1 MNKIKIEVDLD
12 QFNEWEQTEIM
23 KEIFDNI
30 DADRQEQFINNNISK
45 ASDRFIE
52 DEYDDRDLGDD
63 YFSDVDNIDEPRD
76 TDYDKMTDDDRCNV
90 LNSVLCSFNRS
101 RSDVLPLPLSR
112 AIGITGNE
120 ESAQKY
126 FLDVKCIK
134 GNAVCDYVSDQ
145 AYIKYH
151 HVLIEDADWQ
161 DIVDDVKQM
170 IEVGMKM
177 NPRCKRPDFLSLV
190 WDDVGIGTQHG
201 LHVSRTAH
209 DDTPA
214 LTIYSYKLKEL

>member
-90 LNSVLCSFNRS
+90 LNSVLCSFDRS

-112 AIGITGNE
+112 AIE
-120 ESAQKY
+120 
-126 FLDVKCIK
+126 
-134 GNAVCDYVSDQ
+134 
-145 AYIKYH
+145 
-151 HVLIEDADWQ
+151 VL
-161 DIVDDVKQM
+161 KQM
-170 IEVGMKM
+170 Y
-177 NPRCKRPDFLSLV
+177 DFKY
-190 WDDVGIGTQHG
+190 W
-201 LHVSRTAH
+201 
-209 DDTPA
+209 
-214 LTIYSYKLKEL
+214 K

>member
-76 TDYDKMTDDDRCNV
+76 IDYDKMTDDDRCNV
-90 LNSVLCSFNRS
+90 LNSVLCSFDRS

-112 AIGITGNE
+112 AIE
-120 ESAQKY
+120 
-126 FLDVKCIK
+126 
-134 GNAVCDYVSDQ
+134 
-145 AYIKYH
+145 
-151 HVLIEDADWQ
+151 VL
-161 DIVDDVKQM
+161 KQM
-170 IEVGMKM
+170 Y
-177 NPRCKRPDFLSLV
+177 DFKY
-190 WDDVGIGTQHG
+190 W
-201 LHVSRTAH
+201 
-209 DDTPA
+209 
-214 LTIYSYKLKEL
+214 K

>member
-90 LNSVLCSFNRS
+90 LNSVLCS
-101 RSDVLPLPLSR
+101 
-112 AIGITGNE
+112 IGNN
-120 ESAQKY
+120 
-126 FLDVKCIK
+126 D
-134 GNAVCDYVSDQ
+134 
-145 AYIKYH
+145 
-151 HVLIEDADWQ
+151 
-161 DIVDDVKQM
+161 
-170 IEVGMKM
+170 
-177 NPRCKRPDFLSLV
+177 R
-190 WDDVGIGTQHG
+190 
-201 LHVSRTAH
+201 
-209 DDTPA
+209 
-214 LTIYSYKLKEL
+214 KELSTRVPPGHERREAGDGQDYIGRLGGSDRLASDGMR

>member
-90 LNSVLCSFNRS
+90 LNSVLCSFDRS
-101 RSDVLPLPLSR
+101 RSDVIPLPLSR
-112 AIGITGNE
+112 AIE
-120 ESAQKY
+120 
-126 FLDVKCIK
+126 
-134 GNAVCDYVSDQ
+134 
-145 AYIKYH
+145 
-151 HVLIEDADWQ
+151 VL
-161 DIVDDVKQM
+161 KQM
-170 IEVGMKM
+170 Y
-177 NPRCKRPDFLSLV
+177 DFKY
-190 WDDVGIGTQHG
+190 W
-201 LHVSRTAH
+201 
-209 DDTPA
+209 
-214 LTIYSYKLKEL
+214 K